1 MAFLFRCSRMALLLM
16 LAALPASAQRSSRYD
31 ATQLP
36 PRFGMGFNALLSSE
50 DGLGL
55 GIQGR
60 ASAPFNRDL
69 SFALDLGFTG
79 FILQGRDDAS
89 YVFTPQGSVVVTFP
103 GTTKAPYFLGGVGG
117 YIPLSNEDRS
127 SGGPTL
133 HFGLGYVQ
141 TLSETSVY
149 YEVNPALIIG
159 EEEVNLVLPLRVG
172 IIF

>member
-1 MAFLFRCSRMALLLM
+1 MALLLRGSCVA
-16 LAALPASAQRSSRYD
+16 LLLVLTALPSLAQRASHSN
-31 ATQLP
+31 AAIP

-69 SFALDLGFTG
+69 SFALDLGLTG

-89 YVFTPQGSVVVTFP
+89 YVFSPQGSVIVTFP

-127 SGGPTL
+127 TGGPTL

-159 EEEVNLVLPLRVG
+159 ETEVNLVLPLRVG

>member
-1 MAFLFRCSRMALLLM
+1 VALLLA
-16 LAALPASAQRSSRYD
+16 LTALPSLAQRASHSN
-31 ATQLP
+31 AAIP

-69 SFALDLGFTG
+69 SFALDLGLTG

-89 YVFTPQGSVVVTFP
+89 YVFSPQGSVIVTFP

-127 SGGPTL
+127 TGGPTL

-159 EEEVNLVLPLRVG
+159 ETEVNLVLPLRVG